1 MSSAV
6 LPKRPSRSWLGARV
20 ALVGL
25 TSLALVGGVAQTAHA
40 ALPTGPTTTGLTGAR
55 PSATTV
61 DFPISD
67 QVQASVDVVTGNLMV
82 NTVGLSL
89 PGVNSTIPI
98 GASYNSLGWQTGA
111 TTTVTANNWSLGLAS
126 AGTLSLVGAN
136 VVYTGADG
144 VTWTFVP
151 VSGSATAFTSPA
163 GFKQD
168 LVKTAA
174 GGYTLTD
181 RTSRQVVSFDADG
194 KATSV
199 ADRNANTTQITYGS
213 NGQPA
218 TVVSTAGP
226 SAARTATLSYN
237 PSTLLFQVSQTGD
250 QYNTRTVKYQ
260 KDSSSNLTSIVDA
273 EGNTTS
279 FAYSGK
285 DLTQVTST
293 TGAVTNF
300 TYDGSTHKVT
310 RIDQQN
316 TTAGSPGTS
325 TTRLAYTS
333 TTQTLVAGPNT
344 DTAAAVT
351 TVPRTTYTINPTQK
365 LVTKAIDAAGRERS
379 AKYNGNADVE
389 SSTTGQAGAATSGT
403 TTGEYG
409 ANSGNS
415 LTKATSPGGA
425 SSSTTYGSTTSTAYL
440 PASSTDDAGNQSL
453 KTFNGAGN
461 QLSNSDASGAQAALT
476 YNTDGTVA
484 TATAP
489 GNGTNKTVYSYNA
502 NKQLSGMTPVTGT
515 SLGAKACTYDA
526 YGRKASETDGRGNTM
541 RFTYDKLD
549 RQVQAASANSASL
562 VDTKTFDKAGRVLTS
577 KSATGTITNTYDQ
590 LGRQLSTANTAGG
603 GTVSYTYDKAG
614 NQLSQVDSFGTYTNT
629 YDASNVLTKTT
640 YPKGGATQAI
650 DYETDANGRRINTW
664 LQSSGNHTT
673 WAGKQTTGY
682 DTSGRVSSLKAWTG
696 SGDSSNTAVSDTTY
710 CYNTT
715 SAAPTCG
722 TTAANDRQKLQ
733 WSRDNLTGQVTTYSY
748 DTQGRVTQV
757 AQSGGT
763 GANTYAYTYDARGNR
778 LTAVVT
784 GATPS
789 SQTLTYNAANQI
801 TTAGYTYDGTGNLT
815 ASPTTTF
822 TYNAAQQM
830 TQAVENGITSSYT
843 YAGVDQKAVLSQSV
857 SSGTDYTATYGK
869 TDQNGNPTIVK
880 YTGGTSGAHVYSD
893 PITGQA
899 LMLTTSS
906 DVSAL
911 YVWDGLGNPVGL
923 LTDFSTNSFSYA
935 YDPYGTRALTAGG
948 TGRGA
953 GQNPYSFKAGIQDRG
968 TGLVKFGLRWYEPTT
983 GTWTQQDTLDAPL
996 SPSDANRYGFAA
1008 GDPVN
1013 QADPTGQAT
1022 SLCSPLR
1029 PGGSSTVAGAT
1040 SAGLGAVGIGLN
1052 VVGGGLIATGVGAP
1066 AGAVIGGVGLAL
1078 DVGAAA
1084 FAVVDGFSC

>member
-1 MSSAV
+1 MSSTL
-6 LPKRPSRSWLGARV
+6 LPPRPHRGGRFAAKA
-20 ALVGL
+20 ALVGI
-25 TSLALVGGVAQTAHA
+25 TCAALVGGVAQTAQA
-40 ALPTGPTTTGLTGAR
+40 AIPTGPTTTGLTGER
-55 PSATTV
+55 PSATSLPF
-61 DFPISD
+61 DISD
-67 QVQASVDVVTGNLMV
+67 QVQASVDVATGNLLV
-82 NTVGLSL
+82 STVGLAL

-111 TTTVTANNWSLGLAS
+111 TSSLSANNWSMGFAS
-126 AGTLSLVGAN
+126 AGSLSLVGAN

-144 VTWTFVP
+144 VTWKFVP
-151 VSGSATAFTSPA
+151 VSGSATAYTSPG
-163 GFKQD
+163 GFNQD
-168 LVKTAA
+168 LVKT
-174 GGYTLTD
+174 GTGYTLTD
-181 RTSRQVVSFDADG
+181 RTSRQVVTFDADG
-194 KATSV
+194 KATAV
-199 ADRNANTTQITYGS
+199 ADRNGNSTAITYNS
-213 NGQPA
+213 SAQPA

-226 SAARTATLSYN
+226 TAARTATLTYN
-237 PSTLLFQVSQTGD
+237 SSTLLFTVSQTGD
-250 QYNTRTVKYQ
+250 QYNTRTVQYQ
-260 KDSSSNLTSIVDA
+260 KDSSSNLTSIIDA

-279 FAYSGK
+279 FGYSGR
-285 DLTQVTST
+285 DLTQITST
-293 TGAVTNF
+293 TGQVTNI
-300 TYDGSTHKVT
+300 TYSGTTHMVT

-316 TTAGSPGTS
+316 TTAGSSGTS
-325 TTRLAYTS
+325 TTRFAYPSTS
-333 TTQTLVAGPNT
+333 QTLVAGPNT

-351 TVPRTTYTINPTQK
+351 AVPRTTYTINPTQE
-365 LVTKAIDAAGRERS
+365 LVTKAVDPAGREQS
-379 AKYNGNADVE
+379 ATYKPATGFVA
-389 SSTTGQAGAATSGT
+389 SATTGTGTGAGT
-403 TTGEYG
+403 TTGDYG
-409 ANSGNS
+409 ANSENS
-415 LTKATSPGGA
+415 LTKVTSPGGA
-425 SSSTTYGSTTSTAYL
+425 SSSATYGSTASTAYL
-440 PASSTDDAGNQSL
+440 PASTTDDAGNQSL

-461 QLSNSDASGAQAALT
+461 QLTNSDASGAQATLT

-515 SLGAKACTYDA
+515 SLGAKAYTYDA

-541 RFTYDKLD
+541 RFSYDKLD
-549 RQVQAASANSASL
+549 RQVQAVSANDSSL
-562 VDTKTFDKAGRVLTS
+562 VDTKTYDKAGRVLTS

-614 NQLSQVDSFGTYTNT
+614 NQLTQVDSFGTYTNT

-650 DYETDANGRRINTW
+650 DYETDANGRRTNTW

-696 SGDSSNTAVSDTTY
+696 SGDSSNTAVYDTTY

-722 TTAANDRQKLQ
+722 TTQANDRQKLQ

-748 DTQGRVTQV
+748 DTQGRVTRV

-801 TTAGYTYDGTGNLT
+801 TSAGYTYDGTGNLT

-830 TQAVENGITSSYT
+830 TGAVENGVTSSYT

-857 SSGTDYTATYGK
+857 SSGTSYTATYGK

-948 TGRGA
+948 TGSGA

-1013 QADPTGQAT
+1013 QADPTGQI
-1022 SLCSPLR
+1022 
-1029 PGGSSTVAGAT
+1029 STCAALT
-1040 SAGLGAVGIGLN
+1040 L
-1052 VVGGGLIATGVGAP
+1052 
-1066 AGAVIGGVGLAL
+1066 GVGLAGVAL
-1078 DVGAAA
+1078 GTVAIGAGAVAAA
-1084 FAVVDGFSC
+1084 AAAPVSGGLSVAGYVAAVAGTGSYIAGGFATATGFAALTGGC